1 MTLPLNSPAPNRST
15 VQRRFARTMG
25 LHYFA
30 HLRAVAESLDVAE
43 CAARYLG
50 TEHGQEARLGHQ

>member
-1 MTLPLNSPAPNRST
+1 
-15 VQRRFARTMG
+15 MG